1 LGKLQGKVGVDHAFI
16 FIFLPLACSLTDF
29 MMTTGINTI
38 LGRIPIRI
46 FLPVVL
52 TVLLFIMTI
61 FLLILPEMQA
71 RLMEG
76 KREVIRELV
85 ASAWS
90 SLEGYA
96 RQERQGVLTREEPR
110 PRP

>member
-1 LGKLQGKVGVDHAFI
+1 MV
-16 FIFLPLACSLTDF
+16 
-29 MMTTGINTI
+29 TTHINNM

-71 RLMEG
+71 RLLEG

-90 SLEGYA
+90 SLDGYA
-96 RQERQGVLTREEPR
+96 RQERQGALSREDAQTLAIGHLR
-110 PRP
+110 GVRYGHDLKDYFWDQ